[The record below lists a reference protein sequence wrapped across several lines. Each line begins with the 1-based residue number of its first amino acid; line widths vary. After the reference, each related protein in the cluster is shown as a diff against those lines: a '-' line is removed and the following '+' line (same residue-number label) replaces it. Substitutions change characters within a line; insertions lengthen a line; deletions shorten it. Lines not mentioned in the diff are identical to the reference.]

1 MVAEGRTINK
11 MESNV
16 VMPRYWEP
24 GMFLTGISDNNA
36 EWLGLKPGI
45 WWGAIDPY
53 AETKSG
59 DLVLVTFGGGVHL
72 VCTLK
77 PTTYGYTLCCN
88 GKPVIEGR
96 RKDITIKGKVAR
108 LLHGMKEQ

>member
-1 MVAEGRTINK
+1 MVAEGKTINK

-45 WWGAIDPY
+45 WWGGNRPLCGN
-53 AETKSG
+53 K
-59 DLVLVTFGGGVHL
+59 VRRFGFS
-72 VCTLK
+72 
-77 PTTYGYTLCCN
+77 N
-88 GKPVIEGR
+88 IWWR
-96 RKDITIKGKVAR
+96 RSP
-108 LLHGMKEQ
+108 GMHP

>member
-16 VMPRYWEP
+16 VMPSYWEP

-53 AETKSG
+53 AETKYG

-88 GKPVIEGR
+88 GKPVIKGR

-108 LLHGMKEQ
+108 LLYGMKEQ